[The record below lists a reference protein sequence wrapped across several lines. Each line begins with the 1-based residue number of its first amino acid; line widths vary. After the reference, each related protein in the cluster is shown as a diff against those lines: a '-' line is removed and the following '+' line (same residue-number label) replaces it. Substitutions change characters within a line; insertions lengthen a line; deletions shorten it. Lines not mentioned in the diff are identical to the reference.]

1 MRDERISTAAEWH
14 AYITSAPSFAV
25 AQDRME
31 EAVRAG
37 VDFAALL
44 SEQGS

>member
-1 MRDERISTAAEWH
+1 MSTAEWN
-14 AYITSAPSFAV
+14 AYIASAPSFAV
-25 AQDRME
+25 AQERME

-44 SEQGS
+44 KARLA